1 MHAPLLQTGEKGL
14 PVLVDLDQDG
24 VGDLARQGSVAFMG
38 FEAVEDL
45 CIGQVLAF
53 MDVDLPN
60 LVRRLVVEV
69 FGSKSSGI
77 DSHIA
82 RIALR
87 NDMLLNQLHPR
98 APVSIHPRRA
108 LFCVWLALRAVRRY

>member
-24 VGDLARQGSVAFMG
+24 VGDLARQGSV
-38 FEAVEDL
+38 
-45 CIGQVLAF
+45 AF

-108 LFCVWLALRAVRRY
+108 LFCVWLAIALRAVRRY